1 MVVVSVH
8 DLERLGLSLEP
19 EEFEQL
25 VAEAVRRMPPAR
37 RPRDMDTTQ
46 LDPETR
52 AALERGGLTFAPPP
66 DLRQNPLAS
75 AAAKYAALLATARP
89 VTEAARLLGVDPS
102 RVRQRLGERTLYG
115 VKTARGWR
123 LPTFQ
128 FDLDQPDRLVPG
140 IGAVL
145 AALPRDLHPVAVY
158 NWLTLPDP
166 DLTWQ
171 GEPVSPL
178 DWLRS
183 GGDPETAAAIAAD
196 L

>member
-1 MVVVSVH
+1 MVAVSVR
-8 DLERLGLSLEP
+8 DLERIGLSLEP
-19 EEFEQL
+19 EEFERL

-37 RPRDMDTTQ
+37 RLRDTDIPQ
-46 LDPETR
+46 FDPETR
-52 AALERGGLTFAPPP
+52 AALERGGLSFAPLP
-66 DLRQNPLAS
+66 DAGRSPLAS
-75 AAAKYAALLATARP
+75 TVAKYAALLATARP
-89 VTEAARLLGVDPS
+89 VAEAARLLGVDPS

-115 VKTARGWR
+115 VKAGRGWR
-123 LPTFQ
+123 LPAFQ

-158 NWLTLPDP
+158 NWLILPDP

-183 GGDPETAAAIAAD
+183 GGDPGTAAAIAAD

>member
-1 MVVVSVH
+1 MVVVSVR
-8 DLERLGLSLEP
+8 DLERIGLSLEP

-25 VAEAVRRMPPAR
+25 VAEAVRHMPPAR
-37 RPRDMDTTQ
+37 RPRDTDIPEF
-46 LDPETR
+46 DPETR
-52 AALERGGLTFAPPP
+52 AALERGGLGFAPP
-66 DLRQNPLAS
+66 DLPRSPLAS
-75 AAAKYAALLATARP
+75 AAARYAALLATARP
-89 VTEAARLLGVDPS
+89 VAEAARLLGVDPS

-115 VKTARGWR
+115 VKAGRGWR
-123 LPTFQ
+123 LPAFQ

-166 DLTWQ
+166 DLIWQ

-183 GGDPETAAAIAAD
+183 GGDPETPAAIAAD